1 MQQRWTGAL
10 SILEKIDAPFRRHTR
25 LHHLYLRDLRDGR
38 EWEIGTRR
46 RYPIGSCFKLALV
59 MAVFDALDV
68 EEMDRPVTIA
78 PEQHVNAG
86 GVIKLIDSAISLTPH
101 QLCQLVLTA
110 SDATATDILIARVGL
125 DAVDRVLRRHAP
137 DSHLACNLADMVNA
151 FRAIPES
158 ATCKQRAWT
167 QEALAD
173 YVDRVAA
180 LGSTHARDLAELALA
195 TWGYQAPAHFSER
208 WRRIVTNFGRS
219 HPRTEAFFG
228 SPIQALTKT
237 GSLGF
242 RFLANDCGMIFH
254 QYSTEPIAIFGWCA
268 AGSQLPAFL
277 METIGGEIGLL
288 MLDTLG
294 IERPFSPDWTA
305 AGSAMVHGLER

>member
-1 MQQRWTGAL
+1 MDKT
-10 SILEKIDAPFRRHTR
+10 SIGMIDALFRRHTR

-38 EWEIGTRR
+38 EWEIGMRR

-78 PEQHVNAG
+78 PEQHVNAA

-137 DSHLACNLADMVNA
+137 DSHLACNLADMVEA
-151 FRAIPES
+151 FRAMPES
-158 ATCKQRAWT
+158 ATCKQRDWT
-167 QEALAD
+167 KEALGH
-173 YVDRVAA
+173 YVDRVAD
-180 LGSTHARDLAELALA
+180 LGATHARDLAELALA
-195 TWGYQAPAHFSER
+195 TWGYQPKLELRDHYQRCLDNRSRILLRSGMFTGARLFSK
-208 WRRIVTNFGRS
+208 S
-219 HPRTEAFFG
+219 
-228 SPIQALTKT
+228 

-242 RFLANDCGMIFH
+242 TFCINDTAVIFEAH
-254 QYSTEPIAIFGWCA
+254 GKQPIAIFGWCA
-268 AGSQLPAFL
+268 AGSQLPAFV
-277 METIGGEIGLL
+277 METIGGEVGLF
-288 MLDTLG
+288 MLDSLG

>member
-1 MQQRWTGAL
+1 M
-10 SILEKIDAPFRRHTR
+10 
-25 LHHLYLRDLRDGR
+25 
-38 EWEIGTRR
+38 RR

-137 DSHLACNLADMVNA
+137 DSHLACNLADMVGA
-151 FRAIPES
+151 FRAMPES
-158 ATCKQRAWT
+158 ATCKQRDWT
-167 QEALAD
+167 KEALAD
-173 YVDRVAA
+173 YVDRVAD
-180 LGSTHARDLAELALA
+180 LGATHARDLAELALA
-195 TWGYQAPAHFSER
+195 TWGYRAPNNLTEQ
-208 WRRIVTNFGRS
+208 WRRIVRNFARS
-219 HPRTEAFFG
+219 HPRTEAFYG
-228 SPIQALTKT
+228 HPVQALTKT
-237 GSLGF
+237 GSLGY
-242 RFLANDCGMIFH
+242 RFFVNECGLIFH
-254 QYSTEPIAIFGWCA
+254 QNAAEPVAIFGWCA
-268 AGSQLPAFL
+268 AGSQLPAFV
-277 METIGGEIGLL
+277 METIGGEVGLF

-305 AGSAMVHGLER
+305 AGSAMVHALER

>member
-10 SILEKIDAPFRRHTR
+10 SILEKIDALFRRHTR

-68 EEMDRPVTIA
+68 EEMDRLVTIA

-101 QLCQLVLTA
+101 QMCQLVLTA

-137 DSHLACNLADMVNA
+137 DSHLACNLADMVDA
-151 FRAIPES
+151 FRAMPES
-158 ATCKQRAWT
+158 ATCKQRDWT

-180 LGSTHARDLAELALA
+180 LGSTHPRDLAELALA
-195 TWGYQAPAHFSER
+195 TWGYQAKLELRDHY
-208 WRRIVTNFGRS
+208 RRCLDNRARTLLRS
-219 HPRTEAFFG
+219 AMFTGAWLI
-228 SPIQALTKT
+228 SKS
-237 GSLGF
+237 GSLGYTF
-242 RFLANDCGMIFH
+242 FINDTGLIF
-254 QYSTEPIAIFGWCA
+254 EECDDRPVAIFGWCA

-294 IERPFSPDWTA
+294 IERPFSADWTA

>member
-1 MQQRWTGAL
+1 MDKT
-10 SILEKIDAPFRRHTR
+10 SIGMIDALFRRHTR

-38 EWEIGTRR
+38 EWEIGMRR

-78 PEQHVNAG
+78 PEQHVNAV

-137 DSHLACNLADMVNA
+137 DSHLACNLADMVEA
-151 FRAIPES
+151 FRAMPES
-158 ATCKQRAWT
+158 ATCKQRDWT
-167 QEALAD
+167 KEALGD
-173 YVDRVAA
+173 YVDRVAN
-180 LGSTHARDLAELALA
+180 LGATHTRDLAELALA
-195 TWGYQAPAHFSER
+195 TWGCRAPNNLTEQ
-208 WRRIVTNFGRS
+208 WRRIVRNFARS
-219 HPRTEAFFG
+219 HPRTEAFYG
-228 SPIQALTKT
+228 HPVQALTKT
-237 GSLGF
+237 GSLGY
-242 RFLANDCGMIFH
+242 RFFVNECGLIFH
-254 QYSTEPIAIFGWCA
+254 QNAAEPVAIFGWCA
-268 AGSQLPAFL
+268 AGSQLPSFV
-277 METIGGEIGLL
+277 METIGGEVGLF